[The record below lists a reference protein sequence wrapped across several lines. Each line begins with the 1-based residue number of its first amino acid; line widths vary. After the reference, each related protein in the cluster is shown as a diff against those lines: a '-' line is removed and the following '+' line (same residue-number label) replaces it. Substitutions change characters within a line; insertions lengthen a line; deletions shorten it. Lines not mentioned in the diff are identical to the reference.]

1 MDPLVFG
8 KWLELQFGLQP
19 WFIVA
24 FVQPLMYLLI
34 AFLAR
39 EIILRVALRRESRE
53 DRRRLWRRVSAWITI
68 LLVIVATGIIWRTA
82 SLDWLVADLRQ
93 DFDTTQLRPN
103 LKGAMYALVS
113 TAILLFVCS

>member
-1 MDPLVFG
+1 M
-8 KWLELQFGLQP
+8 EAQFGLQP
-19 WFIVA
+19 WLIVA

-39 EIILRVALRRESRE
+39 EIVLRVALRRESRE